1 MTNRSIVLDL
11 PEDLYERLKRQ
22 AEQARRTI
30 EDEVADLVDRSLP
43 KQDTVPPDVMELL
56 DQLDVVSDDAL
67 WRAARGRMSKKS
79 LARLESLHHK
89 RQREGLTDAEAQ
101 EAAALTIQYER
112 TVLIRAHAAALLKQ
126 RGHDVSML
134 LSKP

>member
-1 MTNRSIVLDL
+1 MTNRSIVVDL
-11 PEDLYERLKRQ
+11 PEDVYERVKRQ
-22 AEQARRTI
+22 AEQAHRTV

-43 KQDTVPPDVMELL
+43 KQDDGTHDMTELL
-56 DQLDVVSDDAL
+56 DQLDAVPDDAL

-101 EAAALTIQYER
+101 EAAALTNQYER
-112 TVLIRAHAAALLKQ
+112 TVLIRAHAAALLKE
-126 RGHDVSML
+126 RGHDVSVL